1 MLKLIVFD
9 CDGVLFDS
17 RESNRQFYNH
27 LLRHFGKPPMTEEEC
42 DFAHIHSTMD
52 AIAYIFRHYPELDLQ
67 EVDRFRLTC
76 DYGPFLQM
84 LQVERDLITFLDTVH
99 PHYHLAI
106 STNRTNTIEPL
117 LQKFELRH
125 YFGKVMTAQNAKR
138 PKPARM
144 HCWKFSLTMIAD
156 QTNRFI
162 LATQPLTSYTQ
173 LLLRPLYRLQES
185 VAGCGLPCKWI
196 HGNPY
201 PVTVYWTSPGEK
213 RLIPASNFNRSVP
226 YRNIISSP
234 SAFRCD

>member
-138 PKPARM
+138 PKPAPDALLEILSHYDCRPDESIYIGDSTIDQL
-144 HCWKFSLTMIAD
+144 HAGSCSVPFIA
-156 QTNRFI
+156 F
-162 LATQPLTSYTQ
+162 
-173 LLLRPLYRLQES
+173 
-185 VAGCGLPCKWI
+185 K
-196 HGNPY
+196 
-201 PVTVYWTSPGEK
+201 
-213 RLIPASNFNRSVP
+213 NRSLDAAYHV
-226 YRNIISSP
+226 NGFMEILTLSP
-234 SAFRCD
+234 FTGHHQVKDA